1 MEIRIEK
8 DEITPALNR
17 LLKASNNLSPV
28 FRDIANSMLDSTK
41 QRFGKGVAPDGTKW
55 AKNSA
60 VTIKK
65 KGSNRPLIDSK
76 DLANTISIASNDKEA
91 EIYSSKIYAG
101 VQQFGAKKGQY
112 TKPGKRTTPWG
123 DIPARPFLGIST
135 EDENKITTMLRIHLE
150 DSL

>member
-17 LLKASNNLSPV
+17 LLKASNNLSPA

-41 QRFGKGVAPDGTKW
+41 QRFGKGEAPDGTKW

-65 KGSNRPLIDSK
+65 KKSDRPLIDS
-76 DLANTISIASNDKEA
+76 SDKEA

-101 VQQFGAKKGQY
+101 VQQFGWEKKKYQ
-112 TKPGKRTTPWG
+112 P
-123 DIPARPFLGIST
+123 DHF
-135 EDENKITTMLRIHLE
+135 
-150 DSL
+150 

>member
-1 MEIRIEK
+1 MEILVEK

-28 FRDIANSMLDSTK
+28 FRNIANSMLDSTK
-41 QRFGKGVAPDGTKW
+41 QRFGKGEAPDGTKW

-65 KGSNRPLIDSK
+65 KKSDRPLIDSG
-76 DLANTISIASNDKEA
+76 DLANTIAINSNDKEA

-101 VQQFGAKKGQY
+101 VQQFGWE
-112 TKPGKRTTPWG
+112 KRK
-123 DIPARPFLGIST
+123 IPARPFLGISSK
-135 EDENKITTMLRIHLE
+135 DENKIIKMLRIHLE
-150 DSL
+150 ESL